1 MKVAKIETIRI
12 GAYPNL
18 LWVRLVTDDGI
29 IGLGETF
36 IGPEAVEAYL
46 HETAAPL
53 LLGSDALAVKA
64 TFRRLNDLY
73 VGFSG
78 SGVERRGN
86 SAIDIALWDILGK
99 TTGHPVVTLLGG
111 RFRSEIQ
118 TYNTCAGPGYVRQKY
133 GNTSP
138 RSWLIGEAPG
148 QYEDLD
154 AFLNR
159 PAALAESLLDE
170 GISAMKIWPF
180 DEAAIASGGTH
191 ISAQSLK
198 RALAPFREIRR
209 AVGDRMT
216 IMAEM
221 HALWLP
227 QAALQ
232 IARALEEYDIFWFE
246 DPIKMRSMS
255 VLKEFTD
262 RCPLAVSA
270 SETLGGVEIFADMIG
285 RRATNVVMI
294 DLGFVGGFTAGR
306 QICDMAEAAQLPVTL
321 HDCTGP
327 VVYAASV
334 HLSLHA
340 PNAIFQESVRAF
352 YAGWYRDVVDAL
364 PIITNGMVK
373 PCEGPGL
380 GLSLRADV
388 FTRPDVSVRTSSA
401 RDM

>member
-29 IGLGETF
+29 VGLGETF

-53 LLGSDALAVKA
+53 LLGSDALAIKA

-99 TTGHPVVTLLGG
+99 TTDHPIVTLLGG
-111 RFRSEIQ
+111 PSRSEIQ

-133 GNTSP
+133 GKTSP
-138 RSWLIGEAPG
+138 QSWSIGEALG
-148 QYEDLD
+148 LYEDLD

-159 PAALAESLLDE
+159 PAALAESLLAE

-198 RALAPFREIRR
+198 SALTPFREIRK

-232 IARALEEYDIFWFE
+232 IARALEEYNIFWFE

-262 RCPLAVSA
+262 RCPLTVSA

-306 QICDMAEAAQLPVTL
+306 QICEMAEAAQLPVTL

-334 HLSLHA
+334 HLSQHA

-364 PIITNGMVK
+364 PIITNGMIRSS
-373 PCEGPGL
+373 EGPGL

-388 FTRPDVSVRTSSA
+388 FTRSDVSVRTSSVG
-401 RDM
+401 DM

>member
-1 MKVAKIETIRI
+1 MKIAEIETIRI
-12 GAYPNL
+12 DAYPNL
-18 LWVRLVTDDGI
+18 LWVRLSTDDGI
-29 IGLGETF
+29 VGLGETF

-53 LLGSDALAVKA
+53 LLGSDALAIKA
-64 TFRRLNDLY
+64 TSRRLNDLY

-99 TTGHPVVTLLGG
+99 ITNQPIVTLLGG
-111 RFRSEIQ
+111 EARTEVQ

-133 GNTSP
+133 GRTSP
-138 RSWLIGEAPG
+138 RSWSIGDAAG
-148 QYEDLD
+148 RYEDLD
-154 AFLNR
+154 AFLKH

-180 DEAAIASGGTH
+180 DEAAVATGGTH

-198 RALAPFREIRR
+198 QALVPFREIRR

-216 IMAEM
+216 IMAEL

-227 QAALQ
+227 HAALQ
-232 IARALEEYDIFWFE
+232 IARALQEYDILWIE
-246 DPIKMRSMS
+246 DPIKMRSMNL
-255 VLKEFTD
+255 LKEFTE

-270 SETLGGVEIFADMIG
+270 SETLGGVEIFAEMIE
-285 RRATNVVMI
+285 RRATNIVMI
-294 DLGFVGGFTAGR
+294 DLGFAGGFTAAR
-306 QICDMAEAAQLPVTL
+306 QVCEMTDASQLPVTL

-327 VVYAASV
+327 VVYAASA
-334 HLSLHA
+334 HLSQHA

-352 YAGWYRDVVDAL
+352 YAGWYREVVDAL
-364 PIITNGMVK
+364 PIISGGMIR
-373 PCEGPGL
+373 PPEGPGL
-380 GLSLRADV
+380 GLALREDI
-388 FTRPDVSVRTSSA
+388 FTRSDVSVRTSTA
-401 RDM
+401 EEV

>member
-1 MKVAKIETIRI
+1 MKITKIETVRV

-18 LWVRLVTDDGI
+18 LWVQLVTDDGTT
-29 IGLGETF
+29 GLGETF

-46 HETAAPL
+46 HETAAPM
-53 LLGSDALAVKA
+53 LLGSDASEIKA
-64 TFRRLNDLY
+64 TSRRLNDLY

-99 TTGHPVVTLLGG
+99 TTDQPIFNLLGG
-111 RFRSEIQ
+111 RSRSEIQ

-133 GNTSP
+133 GRTSP
-138 RSWLIGEAPG
+138 QSWSVAAGSG
-148 QYEDLD
+148 GYEDLD

-180 DEAAIASGGTH
+180 DEAAIATGGTH
-191 ISAQSLK
+191 ISAASMKL
-198 RALAPFREIRR
+198 ALTPFREIRR
-209 AVGDRMT
+209 AAGDRMT

-232 IARALEEYDIFWFE
+232 IADALQEYDIFWFE
-246 DPIKMRSMS
+246 DPIKMRSMQI
-255 VLKEFTD
+255 LKDFTD
-262 RCPLAVSA
+262 HCPLAVSA
-270 SETLGGVEIFADMIG
+270 SETLGGVEIFAEMIG
-285 RRATNVVMI
+285 RRATNIVMV
-294 DLGFVGGFTAGR
+294 DLGFVGGITAGR
-306 QICDMAEAAQLPVTL
+306 QISDMSEAAQLPITL

-340 PNAIFQESVRAF
+340 PTAIFQESVRAF
-352 YAGWYRDVVDAL
+352 YSGWYREVVDAL
-364 PIITNGMVK
+364 PIIRDGMIR
-373 PCEGPGL
+373 PPAGPGL
-380 GLSLRADV
+380 GLALRKDI
-388 FTRPDVSVRTSSA
+388 FSRPDVSVRTSSLG
-401 RDM
+401 DL